1 MPEVMVKVGDE
12 IEVAFQFFDFFC
24 DVHTVSMIDTY
35 VINDISEG
43 PNVIKDQTRRFLK

>member
-1 MPEVMVKVGDE
+1 MPEVLVKVSDE
-12 IEVAFQFFDFFC
+12 IKVAFQFFDFFC
-24 DVHTVSMIDTY
+24 DIYTVSMVDAY